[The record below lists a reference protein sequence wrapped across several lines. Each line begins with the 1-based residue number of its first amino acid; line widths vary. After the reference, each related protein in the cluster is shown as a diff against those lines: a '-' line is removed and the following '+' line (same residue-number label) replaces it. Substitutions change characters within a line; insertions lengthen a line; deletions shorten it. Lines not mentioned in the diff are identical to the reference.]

1 MLLLTMINPRVVSIF
16 VVAAVAAI
24 FTLGVATSIFTIFPS
39 GQQQAAAQQ
48 ENTTTGTT
56 TPSTT
61 NQTTASAS
69 NNKTFYLFN
78 TELEGLDTATTGIS
92 HYIYSLPVIVANRG
106 DSVTVH
112 LFNIPET
119 EEEEGGTEE
128 GGTEEGGTEEGGT
141 EEGGTEEGGTEEGG
155 GTEEVERHA
164 FIIDTPPYSVNID
177 TAPGE
182 LGNATFTADQE
193 GIFQYYCKY
202 HPQTMRGELVVL
214 PQSQGASAPST

>member
-24 FTLGVATSIFTIFPS
+24 FTLGVATNIFTIFPS

-48 ENTTTGTT
+48 ENTTIGTT

-119 EEEEGGTEE
+119 EE
-128 GGTEEGGTEEGGT
+128 EEGGT

>member
-128 GGTEEGGTEEGGT
+128 GGTEEGG
-141 EEGGTEEGGTEEGG
+141 

>member
-1 MLLLTMINPRVVSIF
+1 MINPRVVSIF

-56 TPSTT
+56 TPSTA

-119 EEEEGGTEE
+119 EE
-128 GGTEEGGTEEGGT
+128 EEGGT

>member
-1 MLLLTMINPRVVSIF
+1 MLLLTMISPRVVSIF

-141 EEGGTEEGGTEEGG
+141 EEGGTEEGGTEE
-155 GTEEVERHA
+155 VERHA

-214 PQSQGASAPST
+214 PESQGASAPST

>member
-1 MLLLTMINPRVVSIF
+1 MISPRVVSIF

-24 FTLGVATSIFTIFPS
+24 FTLGVATSIFTTFPS

-119 EEEEGGTEE
+119 EEEEEGTEE
-128 GGTEEGGTEEGGT
+128 EGTEEEGTEEEGT
-141 EEGGTEEGGTEEGG
+141 EEEG

-214 PQSQGASAPST
+214 PQSQGASSPST

>member
-1 MLLLTMINPRVVSIF
+1 MINPRVVSIF

-128 GGTEEGGTEEGGT
+128 GGTEEGG
-141 EEGGTEEGGTEEGG
+141 

>member
-1 MLLLTMINPRVVSIF
+1 MLFLTMINPRVVSIF

-48 ENTTTGTT
+48 ENTATGTT
-56 TPSTT
+56 TPSTA

-119 EEEEGGTEE
+119 EE
-128 GGTEEGGTEEGGT
+128 EEGGTEEGGT

>member
-1 MLLLTMINPRVVSIF
+1 MINPRVVSIF

>member
-1 MLLLTMINPRVVSIF
+1 MINPRVVSIF

-56 TPSTT
+56 TPSTA

-141 EEGGTEEGGTEEGG
+141 EEGG

-193 GIFQYYCKY
+193 GIFHYYCKY

>member
-1 MLLLTMINPRVVSIF
+1 MINPRVVSIF

-48 ENTTTGTT
+48 ENTTIGTT

-119 EEEEGGTEE
+119 EE
-128 GGTEEGGTEEGGT
+128 EEGGT

>member
-1 MLLLTMINPRVVSIF
+1 MINPRVVSIF

-24 FTLGVATSIFTIFPS
+24 FTLGAATSIFTTFPS

-48 ENTTTGTT
+48 ENTITGT

-92 HYIYSLPVIVANRG
+92 HYIYSLPVIVANKG

-119 EEEEGGTEE
+119 EEEE
-128 GGTEEGGTEEGGT
+128 
-141 EEGGTEEGGTEEGG
+141 G

-193 GIFQYYCKY
+193 GTFQYYCKY

-214 PQSQGASAPST
+214 PQSQGVSAPST

>member
-1 MLLLTMINPRVVSIF
+1 MINPRVVSIF

-48 ENTTTGTT
+48 ENTTTGTTT

-119 EEEEGGTEE
+119 EE
-128 GGTEEGGTEEGGT
+128 

>member
-69 NNKTFYLFN
+69 NNKTLYLFN

-119 EEEEGGTEE
+119 EE
-128 GGTEEGGTEEGGT
+128 
-141 EEGGTEEGGTEEGG
+141 EEGGTEEGG

>member
-1 MLLLTMINPRVVSIF
+1 MINPRVVSIF

-24 FTLGVATSIFTIFPS
+24 FTLGAATSIFTTFPS

-48 ENTTTGTT
+48 ENTITGT

-92 HYIYSLPVIVANRG
+92 HYIYSLPVIVANKG

-128 GGTEEGGTEEGGT
+128 
-141 EEGGTEEGGTEEGG
+141 G

-193 GIFQYYCKY
+193 GTFQYYCKY

-214 PQSQGASAPST
+214 PQSQGVSAPST

>member
-1 MLLLTMINPRVVSIF
+1 MINPRVVSIF

-128 GGTEEGGTEEGGT
+128 GGTEEGGTEEGG
-141 EEGGTEEGGTEEGG
+141 

>member
-1 MLLLTMINPRVVSIF
+1 MINPRVVSIF

-24 FTLGVATSIFTIFPS
+24 FTLGAATSIFTTFPS

-48 ENTTTGTT
+48 ENTITGT

-92 HYIYSLPVIVANRG
+92 HYIYSLPVIVANKG

-128 GGTEEGGTEEGGT
+128 GGTEEGGTEE
-141 EEGGTEEGGTEEGG
+141 G

-193 GIFQYYCKY
+193 GTFQYYCKY

-214 PQSQGASAPST
+214 PQSQGVSAPST

>member
-141 EEGGTEEGGTEEGG
+141 EEGG

-193 GIFQYYCKY
+193 GIFQYFCKY

>member
-1 MLLLTMINPRVVSIF
+1 MINPRVVSIF

-112 LFNIPET
+112 FFNIPET
-119 EEEEGGTEE
+119 EE
-128 GGTEEGGTEEGGT
+128 

>member
-48 ENTTTGTT
+48 ENTTIGTT

-182 LGNATFTADQE
+182 LGNATFTDDQE

>member
-56 TPSTT
+56 TPSTA

>member
-48 ENTTTGTT
+48 ENTTIGTT

-128 GGTEEGGTEEGGT
+128 GGTEEGGTEEGG
-141 EEGGTEEGGTEEGG
+141 

-202 HPQTMRGELVVL
+202 HPQTMRGELVVV

>member
-1 MLLLTMINPRVVSIF
+1 MLFLTMINPRVVSIF

-112 LFNIPET
+112 LSNIPET
-119 EEEEGGTEE
+119 EE
-128 GGTEEGGTEEGGT
+128 EEGGT

>member
-48 ENTTTGTT
+48 ENTTIGTT

-128 GGTEEGGTEEGGT
+128 GGTEEGGTEEGG
-141 EEGGTEEGGTEEGG
+141 

-193 GIFQYYCKY
+193 GIFQYFCKY

>member
-1 MLLLTMINPRVVSIF
+1 MINPRVVSIF

-56 TPSTT
+56 TPSTA

-119 EEEEGGTEE
+119 EEEE

>member
-1 MLLLTMINPRVVSIF
+1 MINPRVVSIF

-48 ENTTTGTT
+48 ENTITGT

-128 GGTEEGGTEEGGT
+128 GGTEE
-141 EEGGTEEGGTEEGG
+141 
-155 GTEEVERHA
+155 VERHA

>member
-1 MLLLTMINPRVVSIF
+1 MLFLTMINPRVVSIF

-69 NNKTFYLFN
+69 NNKTLYLFN

-119 EEEEGGTEE
+119 EE
-128 GGTEEGGTEEGGT
+128 
-141 EEGGTEEGGTEEGG
+141 EEGGTEEGG